1 MWLVDAWY
9 RGTWWLNL
17 LRPFSALFTWLAQRR
32 RQNYSARA
40 QPVGIPVIV
49 VGNITVGG
57 TGKTPVVVALAQALQ
72 RSGLRVGVLSRGYGG
87 RAPVYPLWV
96 AADTPVAHSGDE
108 ARLMRRHLQGPLVL
122 DPQRARALDA
132 LVHSGQCDVV
142 LSDDGLQHYHLW
154 RDVEIAVFDAERGL
168 GNGLC
173 LPAGPLREP
182 PARLAQLDHIV
193 LNGSVT
199 QAQLTHWQSLAGTTP
214 VSQMRLQPREWV
226 NVKTGQRVALQ
237 QFLMALGLDESGE
250 EAVEAESATG
260 AELAR
265 PAHAALHA
273 IAGIGNPQR
282 FFDTL
287 TQLGLRPQCRAF
299 ADHHAFDADDL
310 AFAGRQPLLMT
321 EKDAVKCQ
329 SFAGDNWWY
338 LAVSA
343 ELPPALLTALAT
355 KIDAIR
361 ASANNQRD

>member
-9 RGTWWLNL
+9 RGAWWLNL
-17 LRPFSALFTWLAQRR
+17 LRPLSALFALLAQRR
-32 RQNYSARA
+32 RRSHSAQA
-40 QPVGIPVIV
+40 HPVDVPVIV

-57 TGKTPVVVALAQALQ
+57 TGKTPVVVALARALQ
-72 RSGLRVGVLSRGYGG
+72 QSGLRVGVLSRGYGG
-87 RAPVYPLWV
+87 RAASYPLWV
-96 AADTPVAHSGDE
+96 NSETPLAQSGDE
-108 ARLMRRHLQGPLVL
+108 ARLMRSHLPGPLVL
-122 DPQRARALDA
+122 DPQRTRGLDA
-132 LVHSGQCDVV
+132 LVCSGECDVV
-142 LSDDGLQHYHLW
+142 LCDDGMQHYRLW

-193 LNGSVT
+193 LNGKVT
-199 QAQLTHWQSLAGTTP
+199 SAQLAQWQALAGTTP
-214 VSQMRLQPREWV
+214 VSDMSLRPCEWV

-237 QFLMALGLDESGE
+237 HFLMALGLDDSAEDAE
-250 EAVEAESATG
+250 NAVY
-260 AELAR
+260 
-265 PAHAALHA
+265 A

-287 TQLGLRPQCRAF
+287 HELGLNPQCRAF
-299 ADHHAFDADDL
+299 PDHHAFKAGDL
-310 AFAGRQPLLMT
+310 AFAGRHALLMT

-343 ELPPALLTALAT
+343 ELSPLLLKVLAT

-361 ASANNQRD
+361 AAANVQRD

>member
-9 RGTWWLNL
+9 RGAWWLNL
-17 LRPFSALFTWLAQRR
+17 LRPFSAFSTWLAQRR
-32 RQNYSARA
+32 RQKYGARA
-40 QPVGIPVIV
+40 QSVGIPVIV

-57 TGKTPVVVALAQALQ
+57 TGKTPVVVALAHALQ

-87 RAPVYPLWV
+87 RAPGYPLWV

-122 DPQRARALDA
+122 DPKRARALDA

-142 LSDDGLQHYHLW
+142 LSDDGLQHYRLW
-154 RDVEIAVFDAERGL
+154 RDVEIAVFDAQRGL
-168 GNGLC
+168 GNALC

-182 PARLAQLDHIV
+182 PSRLAQLDHIV
-193 LNGSVT
+193 LNGQVT
-199 QAQLTHWQSLAGTTP
+199 PAQLTYWQGLADTTP
-214 VSQMRLQPREWV
+214 VSEMSLRPREWV

-237 QFLMALGLDESGE
+237 QFLMALGLDEGDHS
-250 EAVEAESATG
+250 
-260 AELAR
+260 
-265 PAHAALHA
+265 ALHA
-273 IAGIGNPQR
+273 IAGIGNPGR

-287 TQLGLRPQCRAF
+287 EQLGLRPQCRAF
-299 ADHHAFDADDL
+299 ADHHAVKADDL
-310 AFAGRQPLLMT
+310 AFAGKQPLLMT

-338 LAVSA
+338 LAVTA
-343 ELPPALLTALAT
+343 ELPPSLLKSLAT